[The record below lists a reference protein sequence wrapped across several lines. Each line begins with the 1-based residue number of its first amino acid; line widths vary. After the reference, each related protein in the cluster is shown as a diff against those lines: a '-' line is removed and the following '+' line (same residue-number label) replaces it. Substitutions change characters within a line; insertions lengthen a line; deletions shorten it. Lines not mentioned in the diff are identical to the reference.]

1 MNTMPECQE
10 YKPTFVLIAL
20 NIAVY
25 IYTSIAG
32 GNFFSTAPDML
43 ITYGQ
48 VNAFVYNGAWFQLF
62 TAIFIHV
69 TIIHLVGNMLFLLV
83 FGLRAEE
90 MFSLPEYFAIYLL
103 TGLAG
108 NLLTLWFLDPFTP
121 SAGASGAIFGMFGA
135 CVIYD
140 RRSIGQSII
149 GALIYAFF
157 LLIISS
163 GPNVNYFAH
172 LGGLG
177 AGLLIGYLIAVFR
190 KPDVQYKVSYSSG
203 RRTPLLIYER
213 IRTSILT
220 LLPSL
225 RFSCL
230 RRQTGATI
238 SNTEAS

>member
-1 MNTMPECQE
+1 MPDCQA
-10 YKPTFVLIAL
+10 YKPTFILIAL

-25 IYTSIAG
+25 IFTSVAG
-32 GNFFSTAPDML
+32 GNFFETNTDML
-43 ITYGQ
+43 VEYGQ
-48 VNAFVYNGAWFQLF
+48 VNILVNNGYWYQLF
-62 TAIFIHV
+62 TAMFVHV
-69 TIIHLVGNMLFLLV
+69 SIIHLAGNLLFLLV

-90 MFSLPEYFAIYLL
+90 MFSLPEYFGIYIL

-108 NLLTLWFLDPFTP
+108 NLLTLWFLDPYTP

-149 GALIYAFF
+149 GALVYAFF

-172 LGGLG
+172 FGGLG

-190 KPDVQYKVSYSSG
+190 KPDVRYKVSYSSG